1 MGKVV
6 IWGLKTDLHSHKFIQ
21 SAYYRNFLEMGFET
35 CWVDDRASNA
45 KIVAKNDIVFA
56 VGVAAQHLPLLNDVK
71 YVLHNMPT
79 EKLNLE
85 KGFINLQV
93 YTNTATGVNCGLP
106 YVQWDN
112 ELRTLFQPWGVPTNP
127 KTWRKEQKTQSKTEY
142 WVGSIWNNELGQGN
156 SEFMKQYV
164 AALEIQN
171 IRFIQKGT
179 TTRLHPNGTSESRSM
194 KLVYKSAVGAAV
206 VGNWQKEKSY
216 IPCRLFKNIAS
227 GAIPSSNADFSTLFG
242 SGGGIFNSDPNLL
255 IEEVL
260 ELSKSN
266 KSDLLNH
273 AQHAILP
280 YTYSA
285 GINRILTYLNIN

>member
-1 MGKVV
+1 
-6 IWGLKTDLHSHKFIQ
+6 
-21 SAYYRNFLEMGFET
+21 MGFET

-45 KIVAKNDIVFA
+45 KLVAKNDIVFA
-56 VGVAAQHLPLLNDVK
+56 VGVAAQHLPILNDVK

-93 YTNTATGVNCGLP
+93 YTNSATGTNCGLP

-127 KTWRKEQKTQSKTEY
+127 KTWRKEQKAQSKKEY

-156 SEFMKQYV
+156 SEFMKHYI
-164 AALEIQN
+164 AALESHN

-242 SGGGIFNSDPNLL
+242 SGGGIFNSDPNQL

-266 KSDLLNH
+266 RSDLLNH